1 MSALAVEQVYR
12 YAQASA
18 AGPGKIQLAGT
29 PREQQP
35 FFAGELAAPRRA
47 ADLMLTLV
55 HVVNSRFYI
64 APGMLARILA
74 NADPVITFGGGL
86 LRLEGF
92 SACCGVYSRV
102 DLLPSAYDAERAE
115 PGTTNV
121 DFNPPM
127 RAALSRIRD
136 RESARLSVS
145 AGEVELETGRGTAVE
160 RKVKLPVRWLKGFVE
175 VQAHQ
180 SRMSPR
186 FTLNPAGTQRFL
198 RDIPR
203 TPVRGEVHVAPAGP
217 VVRMSQSAMPGAVP
231 VGGIERLRVLD
242 PIARHAKSLTVYAAD
257 DGATGWELSTAD
269 ARFFLALSPAPSRGF
284 SGEGQALHQLASE
297 PAERA
302 LGGVRGALRWQATL
316 DPATLAAELG
326 IGGDSVVWA
335 LAQLGAS
342 GLVGYDL
349 AARAFFHRELPF
361 DLSLIEQLQPRL
373 KDARK
378 LVAGGGVRIEGETGE
393 AWVRGTGVEHRVRRV
408 EGDWALHVSVG
419 GQARFEPGAV
429 QAHSCRE
436 DSGGF
441 GRWAGLIA
449 ALTTSLLTSTSL
461 YGKLFF

>member
-1 MSALAVEQVYR
+1 MSALAVDQVYR
-12 YAQASA
+12 YARASA
-18 AGPGKIQLAGT
+18 AGPGKIHLAGT
-29 PREQQP
+29 PREQEP
-35 FFAGELAAPRRA
+35 FFAGELAAPRRT
-47 ADLMLTLV
+47 ADLMLALV

-64 APGMLARILA
+64 PPGMLARILA

-92 SACCGVYSRV
+92 SACCGVYSRL
-102 DLLPSAYDAERAE
+102 DLLSSAYDAERAE

-186 FTLNPAGTQRFL
+186 FTLNAAGTQRFL

-217 VVRMSQSAMPGAVP
+217 VVRMSQSALSGGVT
-231 VGGIERLRVLD
+231 VGGIERIRVLD
-242 PIARHAKSLTVYAAD
+242 PIARHAKSLTVHAAD
-257 DGATGWELSTAD
+257 DGATGWELSVAD
-269 ARFFLALSPAPSRGF
+269 ARFFLVLSPAPSRGF
-284 SGEGQALHQLASE
+284 SGEGQVLHQLAGE
-297 PAERA
+297 PARKA
-302 LGGVRGALRWQATL
+302 LGAVRAALRWQPTL
-316 DPATLAAELG
+316 DPAVLGAQLG
-326 IGGDSVVWA
+326 IGEDPVAWA

-349 AARAFFHRELPF
+349 ATRAYFHRELPF
-361 DLSLIEQLQPRL
+361 DLSLIEQLHPRL
-373 KDARK
+373 KDARRIT
-378 LVAGGGVRIEGETGE
+378 AEGGVRLDAENGE

-408 EGDWALHVSVG
+408 EGDWRCTCPWVAKHGSSRGPCKHILAARI
-419 GQARFEPGAV
+419 QAG
-429 QAHSCRE
+429 
-436 DSGGF
+436 SGD
-441 GRWAGLIA
+441 GLD
-449 ALTTSLLTSTSL
+449 
-461 YGKLFF
+461 